1 MIGQEVY
8 ICSNNFAKN
17 YKTTWQETDTCVA
30 VLEERLERFLK
41 SQGISFAGNF
51 RWIPKT
57 FNEELPK
64 KHKKETNRGIL
75 RRKQS

>member
-1 MIGQEVY
+1 MMVNMNGL
-8 ICSNNFAKN
+8 SNQTWRNFVKSF
-17 YKTTWQETDTCVA
+17 
-30 VLEERLERFLK
+30 EERLERFLK

-64 KHKKETNRGIL
+64 KHKKKPIVEF
-75 RRKQS
+75 